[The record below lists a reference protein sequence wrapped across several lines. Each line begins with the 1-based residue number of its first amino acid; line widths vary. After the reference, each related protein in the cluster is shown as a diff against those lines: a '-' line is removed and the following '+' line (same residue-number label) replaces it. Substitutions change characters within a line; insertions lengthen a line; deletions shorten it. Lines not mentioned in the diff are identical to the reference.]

1 MEMICLNE
9 YIGHETQLFGVEE
22 HRLCGGK
29 GDGMR
34 LLQVNNGDGLMFT
47 ISADRCGD
55 ISRLYFDGKNLSFFS
70 PCGYVAPQYYDDK
83 STGFLKSFTAGF
95 FTTCGLNAVGRACCD
110 EGEELPLHGTISNT
124 PAENVGYWI
133 ENEEIHIKLSVRDAG
148 FKGHKMMLDR
158 EYICPLYKNEIII
171 KDKVK
176 NIGYDE
182 APYMILYHMNMGYP
196 LLSENSV
203 VTLKHNGYVP
213 RDERAAEGV
222 DRALIMEKPQQSFAE
237 QCYFYDMTEGMA
249 RIYNPDIKIGLSIN
263 YDVNELPYFTEW
275 KMMEKGRYVLG
286 LEPGNCSIDGRD
298 VARKEGILPFLKS
311 GEEATQTITIKL
323 DRD

>member
-1 MEMICLNE
+1 M
-9 YIGHETQLFGVEE
+9 
-22 HRLCGGK
+22 
-29 GDGMR
+29 
-34 LLQVNNGDGLMFT
+34 
-47 ISADRCGD
+47 
-55 ISRLYFDGKNLSFFS
+55 
-70 PCGYVAPQYYDDK
+70 
-83 STGFLKSFTAGF
+83 
-95 FTTCGLNAVGRACCD
+95 
-110 EGEELPLHGTISNT
+110 HGTISNT

-133 ENEEIHIKLSVRDAG
+133 ENEEIHIKLTVRDAG
-148 FKGHKMMLDR
+148 FIGHKMMLER
-158 EYICPLYKNEIII
+158 EYVCPLYKNEIII

-222 DRALIMEKPQQSFAE
+222 ERALIMEKPQPSFAE

-286 LEPGNCSIDGRD
+286 LEPANCSVVGRD
-298 VARKEGILPFLKS
+298 IIRKEGKLAFLKS

-323 DRD
+323 ERD